1 MWLIVPAGWVTADDD
16 VRVAFSGAM
25 VLVGHLTNYWNEIL
39 SYIVEVSSSSSVE

>member
-25 VLVGHLTNYWNEIL
+25 VLVGPEGFEPPTKGL
-39 SYIVEVSSSSSVE
+39 